1 VSRHEDEPQ
10 NIPIVPNEYPKN
22 EKLISLFYPICL
34 NFFSADE
41 KTTFG
46 DKLYLS
52 RIQFLHFSMAWFDN
66 PNFSATYLSTND
78 DQ

>member
-46 DKLYLS
+46 DKLYSIETTEELFPS
-52 RIQFLHFSMAWFDN
+52 CL
-66 PNFSATYLSTND
+66 LV
-78 DQ
+78 